1 MEVVPETVPAPI
13 LDGFFMIF
21 RWVSEQILS
30 HFCAKKSSSITQK
43 YINIQVFRDF

>member
-13 LDGFFMIF
+13 LDGFLMIF

-30 HFCAKKSSSITQK
+30 HFCAKKQQFNNAKIYK
-43 YINIQVFRDF
+43 YTGFS